1 MNRIRDSV
9 VFKSIFGIV
18 LLLVIYSV
26 IVSIV
31 GVRNFTEV
39 MLEQY
44 ADGAFRTANTAAYVF
59 NPDDL
64 DDFLATKC
72 QSGEAK
78 EAVRKVEQICH
89 SSGAT
94 FIYVILPDQTDYKHI
109 TFVFSTVNK
118 NYDYDVYESGYVRE
132 TTNDD
137 YRQKYKELYEENSR
151 GELVIRDK
159 GYIETDAHITAMIP
173 LKGAKGR
180 IRGILCVQRQLDKM
194 VDARMEYMKKVG
206 LIFCMLALIVIIGQG
221 LYLNQVLLFPMVM
234 ITKEAD
240 RFAEEST
247 VPDRKLKDIIRNKDE
262 IGRLAQTLDQL
273 EEEIVNHLDE
283 LTRMTAARER
293 ITTELSLA
301 TRIQAS
307 MLPSEF
313 PAFPDRSE
321 FDIYASMIPARDVGG
336 DFYDFFL
343 LDEDHLYMVMA
354 DVSGK
359 GIPAALFMMVSRVIL
374 ASNAKSSPSLPSPAE
389 LLKRTNDLIS
399 PNNQEDMFVTV
410 WLGILEISTGKIVAA
425 NAGHEYPVIMES
437 GGGFSLYKDKHSFIV
452 GAMEGVN
459 YHDYEIHLKPG
470 SKLFLYTDGV
480 PEACNEEGAMFGT
493 DRMIAALNMG
503 RKKNPEE
510 LIHHVQEA
518 VDRYKGEAEQFDDE
532 TMLCLEY
539 KGS

>member
-1 MNRIRDSV
+1 MNRMRDSV

-18 LLLVIYSV
+18 LLLVVYSV
-26 IVSIV
+26 VVSII
-31 GVRNFTEV
+31 GIRNFSEV

-64 DDFLATKC
+64 DDFLATRC
-72 QSGEAK
+72 QTKEAK
-78 EAVRKVEQICH
+78 EAVKKVEQICH

-94 FIYVILPDQTDYKHI
+94 FIYVIIPDQTDYKHI

-118 NYDYDVYESGYVRE
+118 NYDYDVYEPGYVRE

-137 YRQKYKELYEENSR
+137 YRNKYRELYEENSR
-151 GELVIRDK
+151 GELVLRDK

-173 LKGAKGR
+173 LKGAKGKV
-180 IRGILCVQRQLDKM
+180 RGILCVQRQLDKM
-194 VDARMEYMKKVG
+194 MDARMQYMKKVG
-206 LIFCMLALIVIIGQG
+206 FFFCLLALIVIIGQG
-221 LYLNQVLLFPMVM
+221 LYLNQVLLFPMM
-234 ITKEAD
+234 AITREAD

-247 VPDRKLKDIIRNKDE
+247 VPDQKLAELIHNKDE
-262 IGRLAQTLDQL
+262 IGRLAQTLDQM
-273 EEEIVNHLDE
+273 EEEIVERVDE
-283 LTRMTAARER
+283 MTRMTAARER

-301 TRIQAS
+301 RRIQAS
-307 MLPSEF
+307 MLPSSF
-313 PAFPDRSE
+313 PAFPNRTE

-343 LDEDHLYMVMA
+343 LDEDHLYIVMA

-359 GIPAALFMMVSRVIL
+359 GIPAALFMMICRVIM
-374 ASNAKSSPSLPSPAE
+374 ASNANMALTPSE

-399 PNNQEDMFVTV
+399 PKNQEDMFVTV
-410 WLGILEISTGKIVAA
+410 WLGILEISTGKIIAA
-425 NAGHEYPVIMES
+425 NAGHEYPVIMEPD
-437 GGGFSLYKDKHSFIV
+437 GGFYLYKDKHSFIV
-452 GAMEGVN
+452 GAMEGIS
-459 YHDYEIHLKPG
+459 YHDYEIVLKPG

-480 PEACNEEGAMFGT
+480 PEACNETDTMFGT

-510 LIHHVQEA
+510 LIHHVQNA

-539 KGS
+539 KGR

>member
-1 MNRIRDSV
+1 MNRMRDSV

-18 LLLVIYSV
+18 LLLVVYSV
-26 IVSIV
+26 VVSII
-31 GVRNFTEV
+31 GIRNFSEV

-64 DDFLATKC
+64 DDFLATRC
-72 QSGEAK
+72 QTKEAK
-78 EAVRKVEQICH
+78 EAVKKVEQICH

-94 FIYVILPDQTDYKHI
+94 FIYVIQPDQTDYKHI

-118 NYDYDVYESGYVRE
+118 NYDYDVYEPGYVRE

-137 YRQKYKELYEENSR
+137 YRNKYRELYEENSR
-151 GELVIRDK
+151 GELVLRDK
-159 GYIETDAHITAMIP
+159 GYIETDSHITAMIP

-180 IRGILCVQRQLDKM
+180 VRGILCVQRQLDKM
-194 VDARMEYMKKVG
+194 MDARMQYMKKVG
-206 LIFCMLALIVIIGQG
+206 FFFCLLALIVIIGQG
-221 LYLNQVLLFPMVM
+221 LYLNQVLLFPMM
-234 ITKEAD
+234 AITREAD

-247 VPDRKLKDIIRNKDE
+247 VPDQKLTDLIHNKDE
-262 IGRLAQTLDQL
+262 IGRLAQTLDQM
-273 EEEIVNHLDE
+273 EEEIVGRVDE
-283 LTRMTAARER
+283 MTRMTAARER

-301 TRIQAS
+301 KRIQAS
-307 MLPSEF
+307 MLPSSF
-313 PAFPDRSE
+313 PAFPNRTE

-343 LDEDHLYMVMA
+343 LDEDHLYIVMA

-359 GIPAALFMMVSRVIL
+359 GIPAALFMMICRVIM
-374 ASNAKSSPSLPSPAE
+374 ASNANMALSPSE

-399 PNNQEDMFVTV
+399 PKNQEDMFVTV
-410 WLGILEISTGKIVAA
+410 WLGILEISTGKIIAA
-425 NAGHEYPVIMES
+425 NAGHEYPVIMEPD
-437 GGGFSLYKDKHSFIV
+437 GGFYLYKDKHSFIV
-452 GAMEGVN
+452 GAMEGIS
-459 YHDYEIHLKPG
+459 YHDYEIVLKPG

-480 PEACNEEGAMFGT
+480 PEACNETNTMFGT

-510 LIHHVQEA
+510 LIHHVQNA

-539 KGS
+539 KGR